1 MKIVII
7 LEYIVNLVLLLFF
20 YMHMFQLNSYF
31 FKKYLHWMS
40 TNKKKI
46 ITQIVLVIVP
56 SILLI
61 FNNIITN
68 IIAIIVL
75 VISILYNLPKAKAKI
90 PLNITSRVKRMII
103 TEGILIVLIL
113 IICGMEN
120 YIYTKFAILN
130 IIASLICVIASAINL
145 PIEKAIQ
152 KKYIN
157 EAKKI
162 LKGMPNLIV
171 IGVTGSFG
179 KTSVKNFLAKALSAK
194 YEVLVTP
201 KNYNTTMG
209 VVKTIRENLKA
220 THQIFICE
228 MGATKLGD
236 IKEICDLVNPKL
248 GIITSIGPQHLQSFK
263 SIENV
268 IKTKYELAEAVN
280 KNGGM
285 VFLNYDNEY
294 ISKQENDFNKISY
307 GINNKELDF
316 NAYSLISSSKGLS
329 FKVLDGEDEVEFKT
343 KLIGSHNIVN
353 ITAAIAVAN
362 YLGIRLEKL
371 VPRINQIESVEHRLQ
386 LIPHGNLTIIDDSY
400 NANPVSSRS
409 AIDTLGE
416 FEGTKIVV
424 TPGLIELGKE
434 EIKYNF
440 EFGEHIAKICDY
452 VFLVGEK
459 NSKAILDGILSK
471 GYDSQKVY
479 TVNTP
484 GEAMSEISKLNIPG
498 KVTVLLENDLPDN
511 YN

>member
-1 MKIVII
+1 MKIAII
-7 LEYIVNLVLLLFF
+7 IEYIVNLVLLLFF

-31 FKKYLHWMS
+31 FRKYGHWMN

-46 ITQIVLVIVP
+46 IIP
-56 SILLI
+56 ILLI
-61 FNNIITN
+61 AISLVLLIINNTIANIVTIILL
-68 IIAIIVL
+68 A
-75 VISILYNLPKAKAKI
+75 ISIIYNLPKGKAKI
-90 PLNITSRVKRMII
+90 PLKFTSRVKRMIV
-103 TEGILIVLIL
+103 TEIIL
-113 IICGMEN
+113 IILTLMIGGIEN
-120 YIYTKFAILN
+120 YIYIKLIVLN
-130 IIASLICVIASAINL
+130 IIASVICIIASAINL
-145 PIEKAIQ
+145 PIEKCIQ
-152 KKYIN
+152 KRYIN

-162 LKGMPNLIV
+162 LKGMPNLTV
-171 IGVTGSFG
+171 IGVTGSYG
-179 KTSVKNFLAKALSAK
+179 KTSVKNFLAKALSSK

-248 GIITSIGPQHLQSFK
+248 GIITSIGPQHLESFK

-268 IKTKYELAEAVN
+268 IKTKYELAKAVQ

-294 ISKQENDFNKISY
+294 ISKQENNFNKISY
-307 GINNKELDF
+307 GINNKNLDY
-316 NAYSLISSSKGLS
+316 NAYNLVSSSKGLS
-329 FKVLDGEDEVEFKT
+329 FKILENEREVEFKT

-362 YLGIRLEKL
+362 YLGIKLEKL

-386 LIPHGNLTIIDDSY
+386 LIPHGDLTVIDDSY
-400 NANPVSSRS
+400 NANPVSSKS
-409 AIDTLGE
+409 ALDTLGE

-424 TPGLIELGKE
+424 TPGLIELGNE
-434 EIKYNF
+434 EEKYNF
-440 EFGEHIAKICDY
+440 ELGEYITKVCDY

-459 NSKAILDGILSK
+459 NSKAILEGILSK
-471 GYDSQKVY
+471 GYNKEKVY
-479 TVNTP
+479 TVNSP
-484 GEAMSEISKLNIPG
+484 QEAMSQISKLNILG